1 VRAYSAIAY
10 ASFAVTTVWAVAFL
24 TGLPV
29 VPVIDGTPPGRVWS
43 AVLIDSG
50 LLLLFALQHSV
61 MARRGIKARMARV
74 LPGSAERST
83 YVLATSLCLGLMF
96 WQWRSLPASVWRVEA
111 QPWTGLLW
119 GVCAVGWATALGSTF
134 MIDHL
139 DFLGLR
145 QGGWAQS
152 ATDTPASF
160 SERWMYAW
168 LRHPMMLGLLIAFW
182 VTPVMTAGQLL
193 FAIAASGY
201 IAVGVRFEERDLRR
215 QLGAVYG
222 DYARR
227 VPRFVP
233 RRPRSVRESNTGSG
247 EVAAASAARA
257 DHPL

>member
-1 VRAYSAIAY
+1 MLGDVTRRPPHAAVRAYSAIAY

-29 VPVIDGTPPGRVWS
+29 VPVIDDAPPGRVWS

-139 DFLGLR
+139 DFLGL
-145 QGGWAQS
+145 
-152 ATDTPASF
+152 
-160 SERWMYAW
+160 
-168 LRHPMMLGLLIAFW
+168 
-182 VTPVMTAGQLL
+182 
-193 FAIAASGY
+193 
-201 IAVGVRFEERDLRR
+201 
-215 QLGAVYG
+215 
-222 DYARR
+222 
-227 VPRFVP
+227 
-233 RRPRSVRESNTGSG
+233 
-247 EVAAASAARA
+247 
-257 DHPL
+257 